1 MKQSLEIIQNQKQKF
16 SSKLVPSMEILAL
29 SQHELESLVDASLMD
44 NPFSD
49 VDQNTISLKTR
60 DVDLDF
66 KRVRKKQGELQEI
79 AYADESQD
87 DLFEHVIVQL
97 YPHMQTKKDE
107 EVFTVLLESL
117 DSRGFLS
124 ETPDDL
130 CRFLNIKKARLL
142 QYLHVLQHV
151 DPKGLGAKDTGE
163 CICIQ
168 LSEIEGSTLAQHIVC
183 SHLEALSTGDFL
195 KIAKLEH
202 TDVEHVKQAL
212 SLIRSLN
219 PIPANGFRVREKTV
233 FIIPDVYIRKEDST
247 FLLEMN
253 ARLQDKLSMNTENY
267 ELYKSAACN
276 AEAKA
281 FLKEKLNDFKWLQYS
296 ISRRS
301 VTLKKIIAFLVE
313 YQAAFFRTG
322 DERALKPL
330 RLVDIAEQLKM
341 HTSTIS
347 RAISGKFFQCEYG
360 TYSFHF
366 LVPRCYE
373 RQGEVTASI
382 DIIRN
387 EIKEIIRSE
396 DKQHPYSDE
405 KIHQLLE
412 EDGFVISRRTVTLY
426 RKECGIPSSRN
437 RKTIHI

>member
-1 MKQSLEIIQNQKQKF
+1 MYNSTMKQSLEIIQNQKQKF

-195 KIAKLEH
+195 KIAKSEH

-233 FIIPDVYIRKEDST
+233 FIIPDVYIR
-247 FLLEMN
+247 
-253 ARLQDKLSMNTENY
+253 
-267 ELYKSAACN
+267 
-276 AEAKA
+276 
-281 FLKEKLNDFKWLQYS
+281 LQYS

-313 YQAAFFRTG
+313 YQAAFFQTG
-322 DERALKPL
+322 DECALKPL

-382 DIIRN
+382 DTIRN

-412 EDGFVISRRTVTLY
+412 EDGFVISRRSVTLY

>member
-87 DLFEHVIVQL
+87 DLFRACHRALL
-97 YPHMQTKKDE
+97 YPSYRRQKDE

-130 CRFLNIKKARLL
+130 CRFLNIKKVKNVA
-142 QYLHVLQHV
+142 QYLHVLCV
-151 DPKGLGAKDTGE
+151 WIEKGLGAKDTGE

-195 KIAKLEH
+195 KIAKSEH
-202 TDVEHVKQAL
+202 TDVGHVKQAL

-253 ARLQDKLSMNTENY
+253 ARLQDKLSMNTETMSFTN
-267 ELYKSAACN
+267 
-276 AEAKA
+276 
-281 FLKEKLNDFKWLQYS
+281 Q
-296 ISRRS
+296 
-301 VTLKKIIAFLVE
+301 
-313 YQAAFFRTG
+313 
-322 DERALKPL
+322 
-330 RLVDIAEQLKM
+330 RLAM
-341 HTSTIS
+341 
-347 RAISGKFFQCEYG
+347 R
-360 TYSFHF
+360 
-366 LVPRCYE
+366 
-373 RQGEVTASI
+373 
-382 DIIRN
+382 
-387 EIKEIIRSE
+387 
-396 DKQHPYSDE
+396 KQRP
-405 KIHQLLE
+405 
-412 EDGFVISRRTVTLY
+412 F
-426 RKECGIPSSRN
+426 
-437 RKTIHI
+437 

>member
-1 MKQSLEIIQNQKQKF
+1 
-16 SSKLVPSMEILAL
+16 
-29 SQHELESLVDASLMD
+29 
-44 NPFSD
+44 
-49 VDQNTISLKTR
+49 
-60 DVDLDF
+60 
-66 KRVRKKQGELQEI
+66 
-79 AYADESQD
+79 
-87 DLFEHVIVQL
+87 
-97 YPHMQTKKDE
+97 
-107 EVFTVLLESL
+107 
-117 DSRGFLS
+117 
-124 ETPDDL
+124 
-130 CRFLNIKKARLL
+130 
-142 QYLHVLQHV
+142 
-151 DPKGLGAKDTGE
+151 
-163 CICIQ
+163 
-168 LSEIEGSTLAQHIVC
+168 
-183 SHLEALSTGDFL
+183 
-195 KIAKLEH
+195 
-202 TDVEHVKQAL
+202 
-212 SLIRSLN
+212 
-219 PIPANGFRVREKTV
+219 
-233 FIIPDVYIRKEDST
+233 
-247 FLLEMN
+247 
-253 ARLQDKLSMNTENY
+253 MNTENY

-313 YQAAFFRTG
+313 YQAAFFQTG

-382 DIIRN
+382 DTIRN

-412 EDGFVISRRTVTLY
+412 EDGFVISRRSVTLY